1 MYSDSG
7 NHYLIL
13 DEIIVFARDQY
24 IILTNSETKSHNEQ
38 MYILGNIFWVLIINI
53 FEIYNLL
60 LLDLEELIWV
70 MSLIWFFLKLFL
82 SRHHIWHLIN
92 ITNTFVPSWA
102 YCQSYDTQL
111 QTGNHE

>member
-38 MYILGNIFWVLIINI
+38 MYILGNIF
-53 FEIYNLL
+53 
-60 LLDLEELIWV
+60 
-70 MSLIWFFLKLFL
+70 
-82 SRHHIWHLIN
+82 
-92 ITNTFVPSWA
+92 
-102 YCQSYDTQL
+102 
-111 QTGNHE
+111 